1 MDVGSL
7 RHLVTIRAPIGV
19 LHETDAIDVATDVRM
34 SIDELELPFQQREQL
49 NLGGLQTQTIY
60 TAVCRY
66 REDVRASYVLVESC
80 CTQRTFQIVAMIPK
94 RHEGKTEM
102 TCVTS
107 G

>member
-1 MDVGSL
+1 MRAGDL
-7 RHLVTIRAPIGV
+7 RHLVAIRAPRGV
-19 LHETDAIDVATDVRM
+19 LHETDDIDIDVDVPM
-34 SIDELELPFQQREQL
+34 AIDELELPFQQREQL